1 MVQQCNANLK
11 HVDSGVDSDSLTA
24 TTKLTVR
31 IKDAAHLQNLISNL
45 KKVRSVNEVIRAIQY
60 RQGILSFLVVGLTS
74 MDEINHH
81 FAVFISR

>member
-1 MVQQCNANLK
+1 MQRNLK

-45 KKVRSVNEVIRAIQY
+45 KKVRSVNEVFELFNKDRVSC
-60 RQGILSFLVVGLTS
+60 LSWW
-74 MDEINHH
+74 
-81 FAVFISR
+81 